1 MHLGYA
7 FDADLF
13 NPHLRHSLI
22 FAFCHILSIC
32 VWLPCT
38 VLIGD
43 SAMLDTL
50 PIVDIANTP
59 TASSSKT
66 STAGGSGRGLSREA
80 LLRNDQ
86 MVLTSQLKG
95 DITVA
100 GSMVLAIIE
109 DFGGDLV
116 PIECLYGVVSL
127 ERLRKEQKHTPGDN
141 EVASVILLS

>member
-1 MHLGYA
+1 MDLLGCLVVCL
-7 FDADLF
+7 FGDA
-13 NPHLRHSLI
+13 
-22 FAFCHILSIC
+22 
-32 VWLPCT
+32 
-38 VLIGD
+38 
-43 SAMLDTL
+43 AMLDTL
-50 PIVDIANTP
+50 PIIDIASTSN
-59 TASSSKT
+59 AFSSKNAT
-66 STAGGSGRGLSREA
+66 GNSGSGSSSGRGPSREA

-127 ERLRKEQKHTPGDN
+127 ERLRKEQKHTPGN
-141 EVASVILLS
+141 PTMSLTLTLILSHLNIFKITCMH

>member
-1 MHLGYA
+1 MFVNLYTLPYLIDLWLLLLCTLLVG
-7 FDADLF
+7 DA
-13 NPHLRHSLI
+13 
-22 FAFCHILSIC
+22 
-32 VWLPCT
+32 
-38 VLIGD
+38 
-43 SAMLDTL
+43 AMLDTL
-50 PIVDIANTP
+50 PIVDIAST
-59 TASSSKT
+59 TSASSSKT

-100 GSMVLAIIE
+100 GSMVLAIME

-127 ERLRKEQKHTPGDN
+127 ERLRKEQKHISGDMM
-141 EVASVILLS
+141 LQK